1 MTSAVAAG
9 ERSRRQSRRAD
20 GYSRRIVGGPGCF
33 TYVVLGLTVLAS
45 IFPLYWMLVIGS
57 NDTAAINKVPPA
69 IKPGGNFW
77 RTAKLVWNN
86 ESAQFG
92 KSLLNSVMVS
102 AAVAV
107 GVVFFSTLA
116 GFAFAKLKFRG
127 KGFLLG
133 FVIATMMVPVQL
145 GFVPSYLL
153 MAQLEWVGKLRALV
167 IPAMVSA
174 FGVFWMRQFIHGAI
188 PDELMD
194 AARIDGCSSFRT
206 YRSVVLPSIRG
217 GAAVLGL
224 FTFIQTWN
232 DFFWPLII
240 LNDPDR
246 FTVQVSLL
254 QLRNQYFV
262 DYGLQFTGVVMA
274 TAPLLLLFVFTG
286 RQIVGGVME
295 GAVKG

>member
-1 MTSAVAAG
+1 MASTFSVS
-9 ERSRRQSRRAD
+9 ERSRRRVRNESTRTRRVA
-20 GYSRRIVGGPGCF
+20 GGPGWF
-33 TYVVLGLTVLAS
+33 TYVVLGVTVLAS
-45 IFPLYWMLVIGS
+45 IFPFYWMIVIGS
-57 NDTAAINKVPPA
+57 NDTAAINRTPPA
-69 IKPGGNFW
+69 IVPGGNFW

-86 ESAQFG
+86 DSAQFG
-92 KSLLNSVMVS
+92 KSLLNTVMVS
-102 AAVAV
+102 TLVAI

-116 GFAFAKLKFRG
+116 GFSFAKLNFRG
-127 KGFLLG
+127 KRFLLG
-133 FVIATMMVPVQL
+133 FVVATMMVPVQL

-167 IPAMVSA
+167 IPAVVSA
-174 FGVFWMRQFIHGAI
+174 FGVFWMRQFISGAI

-262 DYGLQFTGVVMA
+262 DYGLQFAGVVMA
-274 TAPLLLLFVFTG
+274 TAPLLLIFALAG